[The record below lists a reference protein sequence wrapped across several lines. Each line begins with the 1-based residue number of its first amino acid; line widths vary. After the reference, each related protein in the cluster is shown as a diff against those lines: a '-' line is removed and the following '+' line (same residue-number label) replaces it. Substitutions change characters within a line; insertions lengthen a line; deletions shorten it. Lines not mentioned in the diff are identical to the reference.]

1 MINATTQV
9 KDAIFLNVL
18 MYSAPNS
25 PIKITKHIHV
35 ANNEEKVQLCR
46 VKFTHSANEK
56 GRCPDFD
63 EMVSGKRPTP

>member
-25 PIKITKHIHV
+25 LIKITKHIHV

-46 VKFTHSANEK
+46 TKLTHSANEQEGVK
-56 GRCPDFD
+56 ILMKMCLGSD
-63 EMVSGKRPTP
+63 PTL

>member
-25 PIKITKHIHV
+25 LIKITKHIHV

-46 VKFTHSANEK
+46 VKLTHSANDKER
-56 GRCPDFD
+56 GQNFD
-63 EMVSGKRPTP
+63 EMVSGKRPPP

>member
-46 VKFTHSANEK
+46 TNLTHSANEQ
-56 GRCPDFD
+56 GGCQNCD
-63 EMVSGKRPTP
+63 EMVSGKRAP